1 MSADNFNAFKSNN
14 YPPLARIGL
23 GINYNHE
30 ALMRHY
36 VEAPVNLRVA
46 MDTNVMFIDLYP
58 GMTEAILRHQFNT
71 PGVKGVVLKTF
82 GAGNT
87 PSAKWFVNVISEAVD
102 RGIVVLNVTQ
112 CVNGGVH
119 EKRYVSS
126 DRLAAVGVISG
137 HDITSEAAITKLMF
151 LFGLGLSSDEV
162 KRALLR
168 PIAGEMTVP
177 E

>member
-1 MSADNFNAFKSNN
+1 M
-14 YPPLARIGL
+14 
-23 GINYNHE
+23 
-30 ALMRHY
+30 
-36 VEAPVNLRVA
+36 
-46 MDTNVMFIDLYP
+46 
-58 GMTEAILRHQFNT
+58 
-71 PGVKGVVLKTF
+71 
-82 GAGNT
+82 
-87 PSAKWFVNVISEAVD
+87 
-102 RGIVVLNVTQ
+102 LNVTQ